1 MKKELDM
8 RTIERMSKQEGRVLS
23 PLLEKFLTTRLYEN
37 GAFYREDKDIYYL
50 KKLIEGILV
59 EIVEIKK
66 EINRGK

>member
-1 MKKELDM
+1 
-8 RTIERMSKQEGRVLS
+8 
-23 PLLEKFLTTRLYEN
+23 LLEKFLTTRLYEN